1 MKMRDR
7 TYKTKHTLA
16 TTFKKLLEKEPFSK
30 ITVSEIVENCGYNR
44 KTFYYHF
51 EDIYDLLR
59 WTFENE
65 TIDILRAK
73 KKNISLEE
81 AVTFFIDYA
90 DKNRTAIN
98 SAFESI
104 GYERLKH
111 IIAGDFYKYADEMI
125 EKISDEKELIISGQY
140 KLFLS
145 VYFAEAVTGTVITWI
160 KGNMNSFTKEEL
172 TECII
177 SILNSSVRS
186 AVSGKASKHIHK
198 KEPETI

>member
-7 TYKTKHTLA
+7 TYKTKRALA
-16 TTFKKLLEKEPFSK
+16 NTFKKLLEKEPFSK

-51 EDIYDLLR
+51 EDIYALLR

-81 AVTFFIDYA
+81 AVAFFIDYA
-90 DKNRTAIN
+90 DKNRAVIT

-111 IIAGDFYKYADEMI
+111 IIAGDFYKYTGEMI
-125 EKISDEKELIISGQY
+125 EKISAEKELGQY

-186 AVSGKASKHIHK
+186 AMNGKASKHIHK
-198 KEPETI
+198 KEQENI

>member
-1 MKMRDR
+1 MKTQRALTIALKDMMSHQPLD
-7 TYKTKHTLA
+7 TISVLELS
-16 TTFKKLLEKEPFSK
+16 KKCG
-30 ITVSEIVENCGYNR
+30 VSR

-51 EDIYDLLR
+51 EDIYALLR

-90 DKNRTAIN
+90 DKNRSAIN

-111 IIAGDFYKYADEMI
+111 IIADDFYKYTGEMI
-125 EKISDEKELIISGQY
+125 EKISSEKNLIISGQY

-172 TECII
+172 AECIV

-186 AVSGKASKHIHK
+186 AMNGKTSKHIHE
-198 KEPETI
+198 KEPEKI